1 MLSEKQ
7 IEALKKGAYGVTR
20 DGRKVKYLGK
30 VSSNTN
36 GWLTFNK
43 LNEIQDV
50 FLQYSTFASYFNK
63 TEHELDIVGLWED
76 KPEPF
81 NLERALAGE
90 PVLLENAYKAFVKF
104 QLGAPVIGY
113 YSLVGYFINERGR
126 EERCAWFNDGN
137 RGDNLKIIGM
147 WKEPEPV
154 KPSADDLP
162 KPIRNIYIFN
172 SLNEVW
178 MIGHSE
184 QLGVVFPV
192 RVKRYGHEWDRW
204 KRISADNGC
213 FYATEEDCQ
222 AVCNWLMNR

>member
-1 MLSEKQ
+1 MLSEKE
-7 IEALKKGAYGVTR
+7 IEALKNGAFGVSR
-20 DGRKVKYLGK
+20 DGRKARYIGDNK
-30 VSSNTN
+30 N
-36 GWLTFNK
+36 GSPIIARFCKDGTFDSTH
-43 LNEIQDV
+43 IYTTSFV
-50 FLQYSTFASYFNK
+50 FSEGIETHF
-63 TEHELDIVGLWED
+63 DIVGLWED

-81 NLERALAGE
+81 DLERALAGE
-90 PVLLENAYKAFVKF
+90 PVLLRNQSKGHILKQIDDTF
-104 QLGAPVIGY
+104 IGY
-113 YSLVGYFINERGR
+113 FDHSSPISWGL
-126 EERCAWFNDGN
+126 DGS
-137 RGDNLKIIGM
+137 RSQVADSSFDIIGM
-147 WKEPEPV
+147 WKEPA

>member
-1 MLSEKQ
+1 MLSDKE
-7 IEALKKGAYGVTR
+7 IELLKKGAFGVTK
-20 DGRKVKYLGK
+20 DGKKVKFIGR
-30 VSSNTN
+30 SHNN
-36 GWLTFNK
+36 GFVYAIYNSDGILETKFYDLLLYYFDDYREDL
-43 LNEIQDV
+43 LN
-50 FLQYSTFASYFNK
+50 
-63 TEHELDIVGLWED
+63 IVGLWKD

-90 PVLLENAYKAFVKF
+90 PVLLRNGDKAFVKF

-113 YSLVGYFINERGR
+113 HSLVGYRINEKGR
-126 EERCAWFNDGN
+126 EERCSWFDDGN
-137 RGDNLKIIGM
+137 RDDNLKIIGM